1 MTTVKEL
8 PEEEFFASG
17 HTACPGCGGAMV
29 VRAAM
34 KVLGKNT
41 VVYMP
46 ASCLLIFS
54 DMYPLNAFNV
64 PSLQVLFETSAICA
78 SGIKRALKRLGKE
91 DATVVAFAGDGGTAD
106 IGMQA
111 LSGAAERNED
121 ILYICYDNE
130 AYMNTGIQ
138 RSGTTPFGAWTTT
151 TPLGPEEEGKGKL
164 EVKKDVPR
172 ILMAHDVPYVATT
185 TLAFPADFL
194 KKLEKAKAKKGFRYL
209 HVLAPCP
216 VGWRADSDK
225 TIDLAKMAVE
235 TGIFTLLEF
244 EDGVLRISREPRF
257 TSVRDYLKPQGRFK
271 HLTDE
276 QIASI
281 EAWIKM
287 KWERDR
293 ALAKAL
299 GPKPVAPA
307 PAIAVTK

>member
-1 MTTVKEL
+1 MTTVKDL
-8 PEEEFFASG
+8 PVEDFFTSG

-29 VRAAM
+29 VRASM
-34 KVLGKNT
+34 KVLGENT

-54 DMYPLNAFNV
+54 DMYPLNAFKV

-78 SGIKRALKRLGKE
+78 SAIKRALKRLGK
-91 DATVVAFAGDGGTAD
+91 DDVTVVAFAGDGGTAD

-121 ILYICYDNE
+121 ILCICYDNE

-151 TPLGPEEEGKGKL
+151 TPLGPDEEGRGKL

-216 VGWRADSDK
+216 VGWRADSSM
-225 TIDLAKMAVE
+225 TVDLAKMAVE
-235 TGIFTLLEF
+235 TGIFTLLEY

-257 TSVRDYLKPQGRFK
+257 TPVRDYLKPQGRFR

-276 QIASI
+276 QVASI

-299 GPKPVAPA
+299 GPKPAAPA
-307 PAIAVTK
+307 PAVAVTK